1 MSASFPP
8 SYLQRK
14 QPKQA
19 RSTRLVETILAAAS
33 RVLEEEGVERFTTA
47 RVAEYAGISI
57 GSLYQYFP
65 SKAAILYRLQT
76 DEWRDTAELT
86 RSILQDHAHPPFTRL
101 RKLVRAFLQSECNEA
116 EMRTALY
123 AAAPFFCQI
132 ANAQKKDSDIGRF
145 LTDAFPEIPAAG
157 RTLAAEL
164 IEVTLKKGGE
174 SFSETTRSAQEII
187 EYSDAMADMFEAYL
201 KQLCP

>member
-1 MSASFPP
+1 MPAPVSV

-19 RSTRLVETILAAAS
+19 RSTRLVETILTAAS

-47 RVAEYAGISI
+47 RVAECAGISI

-86 RSILQDHAHPPFTRL
+86 RSILQDHTHPPFARL
-101 RKLVRAFLQSECNEA
+101 RKLVHAFLQSECNEA

-123 AAAPFFCQI
+123 AAAPFFCQTAI
-132 ANAQKKDSDIGRF
+132 AQKKDSDIGRF
-145 LTDAFPEIPAAG
+145 LNDAFPGIPAAG
-157 RTLAAEL
+157 RALAAEL
-164 IEVTLKKGGE
+164 IEVTLKRVGE
-174 SFSETTRSAQEII
+174 SFSETARSAQDII

-201 KQLCP
+201 KQFCP